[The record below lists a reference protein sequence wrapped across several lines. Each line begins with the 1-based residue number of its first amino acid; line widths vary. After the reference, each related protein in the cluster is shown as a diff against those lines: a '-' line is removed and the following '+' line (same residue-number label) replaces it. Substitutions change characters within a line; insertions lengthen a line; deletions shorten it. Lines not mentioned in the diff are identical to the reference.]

1 MKLFWLLP
9 LACTLSLPAYGQTTY
24 GQTTPPSRASS
35 GNTVLFSRHDA
46 PVNTPTNAP
55 SVSASQAGANH
66 AAATSANA
74 TITVTNTE
82 RASLTFLSY
91 DAEVHLVPSK
101 YSLSART
108 QMTVRNDSP
117 QPLHRIALQI
127 SSALAWYSIHA
138 DGKSVPFVVHSIDS
152 DIDHTGKLEEAV
164 LTLPQPL
171 AAGATLSLDTIYSG
185 DIDRSAERLLRMGA
199 PQDVALSADWDRI
212 ASGFTGLR
220 GFGNVIWF
228 PVSTQPALL
237 GEGARVFDTIGQ
249 WKLRQSSARVRLHLL
264 VEYRGQAPNVAI
276 LNGRVVQPD
285 TLPDAHSN
293 THSAAS
299 TSAPTTPTGVLRV
312 ASFTLR
318 SEPLGFHSFG
328 LFVLTRNTI
337 AARGITIYALPG
349 DAGDATNY
357 QQAAELVRPTV
368 EQWLGSQ
375 QKRPVVLVD
384 LPESDDLPYED
395 RNVLY
400 LPLTKDS
407 AKDLTPLLAHMSS
420 HAYFISPRIWLDEG
434 VAQFMTTLW
443 TEHVAGRDTAIEQ
456 LDSYRAA
463 LALAEPAK
471 PGMGVGQ
478 SLVEA
483 YSDVY
488 YRDKAT
494 FVLWMLRDL
503 VGDGALGIALRS
515 YNPALDHE
523 PSYFQRRVEDASHH
537 KDEEWFFDDW
547 IYRDQ
552 GLPDLKIASI
562 YSRPLLH
569 GNVKNYLVSVDV
581 ANEGYCAAEVPVEVQ
596 AGASDQTSRL
606 KIPAQ
611 SKAAVRIL
619 MPNPPDTVIVND
631 GTVPEVTTRTHRQ
644 AVKDS
649 QKTP

>member
-1 MKLFWLLP
+1 MKTFWLLS
-9 LACTLSLPAYGQTTY
+9 LACTLSLPTY
-24 GQTTPPSRASS
+24 GQTTPPTKDSP

-46 PVNTPTNAP
+46 PINA
-55 SVSASQAGANH
+55 SSATAAQASAKH
-66 AAATSANA
+66 AAASSANA

-101 YSLSART
+101 HSLSART

-138 DGKSVPFVVHSIDS
+138 NGKSVPFVVHSIDS
-152 DIDHTGKLEEAV
+152 DIDHTGKLEEAI
-164 LTLPQPL
+164 LALPQPL
-171 AAGATLSLDTIYSG
+171 AAGAMLSLDTIYSG
-185 DIDRSAERLLRMGA
+185 NIDLSAERLLRMGA

-212 ASGFTGLR
+212 ASGFIGLR

-249 WKLRQSSARVRLHLL
+249 WKLRQSNARVRLHLL
-264 VEYRGQAPNVAI
+264 VEYRSQAPNVAI
-276 LNGRVVQPD
+276 LNGEVLQPD
-285 TLPDAHSN
+285 TLPDAHPAAPSIA
-293 THSAAS
+293 SASAS
-299 TSAPTTPTGVLRV
+299 TTTPGVLRV

-328 LFVLTRNTI
+328 LFVLTRNTL
-337 AARGITIYALPG
+337 AAKGITIYALPS

-357 QQAAELVRPTV
+357 QQAAELVRSTV
-368 EQWLGSQ
+368 EQWLGSR
-375 QKRPVVLVD
+375 QKRPVILVD

-456 LDSYRAA
+456 LDSYRDA

-471 PGMGVGQ
+471 PGTGVGQ

-515 YNPALDHE
+515 YNPKLDHE
-523 PSYFQRRVEDASHH
+523 PSYFQHQVEHASH
-537 KDEEWFFDDW
+537 KDAEWFFDDW

-552 GLPDLKIASI
+552 GLPDLKISSI

-569 GNVKNYLVSVDV
+569 SNVKNYLVSVAVEND
-581 ANEGYCAAEVPVEVQ
+581 GYCAAEVPVEVQ

-606 KIPAQ
+606 KVPAQ

-631 GTVPEVTTRTHRQ
+631 GTVPEVTASTHRQ
-644 AVKDS
+644 AVKDL
-649 QKTP
+649 QQTP